1 MGKIVEKIA
10 DDLSLYLTRVNF
22 LYRNQE
28 ITTECIQNHK
38 GISFLGYSCG
48 PFVEGNKYKLK
59 FFIALPFIQNNIL
72 RIVSSEKCNN
82 VDVQRYAISER
93 DDQKLIGR
101 NETYFLNM
109 VKEFRYFTES
119 EVEGNQKPKIDL
131 DRYNSYTT
139 NIIDSRLLKLLRLS
153 KSELSLDDEQRL
165 TYSEKKLYQQLYT
178 YIKAW
183 RDFFLSKI

>member
-1 MGKIVEKIA
+1 MEKTT

-28 ITTECIQNHK
+28 ITTECIKNYK
-38 GISFLGYSCG
+38 GISFLGHSCG

-59 FFIALPFIQNNIL
+59 FFVALPFIQNNFL
-72 RIVSSEKCNN
+72 RVVTSEKCDNI
-82 VDVQRYAISER
+82 DVQRYAISER
-93 DDQKLIGR
+93 DDPKLIR
-101 NETYFLNM
+101 QNETYFLNK
-109 VKEFRYFTES
+109 VKLFRYFTEN
-119 EVEGNQKPKIDL
+119 EVDGNQKPKIDL
-131 DRYNSYTT
+131 DRYNSYTA

-165 TYSEKKLYQQLYT
+165 TYSEKKFYQQLYT

-183 RDFFLSKI
+183 RDFFLSKN